1 MFASAF
7 SSAVGNIFVA
17 LLVLAGFA
25 IYTTLI
31 RQISVR
37 IAAPS
42 LDEGPDASPP
52 MRTFGLAE
60 ACVALGLIAFL
71 MLNIVASF
79 ERTSPVQ
86 LNSRDLIAN
95 LLLSLFV
102 VLLIAVV
109 LKLRGLDID
118 ALGGFSK
125 SSFKRAVSTAVVLLL
140 AAAPLIGVAEGL
152 TQTFFGGESS
162 KQEIVDLFNNSQ
174 SMEQRV
180 TIIVLAVVIAPIC
193 EEFIFRF
200 FIYGV
205 LRRYFGVT
213 VGLLFNALLFA
224 AAHTHL
230 PSAAP
235 LFVLGA
241 CFTLAYE
248 WSGSIIVSM
257 AMHALFNSAQL
268 VFLAFP
274 QLFQQ

>member
-7 SSAVGNIFVA
+7 SSAIGNIFVA
-17 LLVLAGFA
+17 LLVLAGLA

-37 IAAPS
+37 IAAPPV
-42 LDEGPDASPP
+42 DAGPGAPPP

-60 ACVALGLIAFL
+60 ACVALGLISFL
-71 MLNIVASF
+71 MLNIIASF

-125 SSFKRAVSTAVVLLL
+125 SSFKRSVSTAVVLLL
-140 AAAPLIGVAEGL
+140 AATPLIAVAEGL
-152 TQTFFGGESS
+152 TQTLFGGESS

-174 SMEQRV
+174 SMGQRV
-180 TIIVLAVVIAPIC
+180 TIIVLAVIIAPIC

-213 VGLLFNALLFA
+213 VGLFFNALLFA

-268 VFLAFP
+268 IFLAFP

>member
-7 SSAVGNIFVA
+7 SNAVGNIFVA

-37 IAAPS
+37 VAAPP
-42 LDEGPDASPP
+42 LDAAPDAPPP

-60 ACVALGLIAFL
+60 ACVALALIAL
-71 MLNIVASF
+71 LILNIVTSF
-79 ERTSPVQ
+79 ERTSPIQ
-86 LNSRDLIAN
+86 LSTRDLIAN

-102 VLLIAVV
+102 VLFIAVV

-140 AAAPLIGVAEGL
+140 AATPLIAVAEGL

-162 KQEIVDLFNNSQ
+162 KQEIVDLFSNSQ
-174 SMEQRV
+174 SIEQRV

-213 VGLLFNALLFA
+213 VGLFLNALLFA

-235 LFVLGA
+235 LFVLGV